1 MHQVLRILLIVGA
14 AANTWLALGY
24 LIFVADV
31 GSKHAFSWQ
40 VVATCGLLIVAPG
53 LVFIPLAKALKVSIY
68 EIEGIAGWAVF
79 GFVLT
84 FITPS
89 DTLSRAEFL
98 IFLLPLT
105 VVIATVATLIA
116 YAFGLRVYRND
127 PRQHDFLRARRQG
140 YLAALVLVALFLL
153 SSIHVLSVV
162 NGVLLVVI
170 AILCEVFMLS
180 RGRPL
185 STQPAVVGR

>member
-1 MHQVLRILLIVGA
+1 MHRMLRILFILGA
-14 AANTWLALGY
+14 AANAWLALAY
-24 LIFVADV
+24 LIFVANV
-31 GSKHAFSWQ
+31 GSRPMLDWR
-40 VVATCGLLIVAPG
+40 VVATCLLLIVAPG
-53 LVFIPLAKALKVSIY
+53 LVFIPLARLLKVSIY
-68 EIEGIAGWAVF
+68 EIESIGGWAVF

-89 DTLSRAEFL
+89 SVLSRSEFL

-105 VVIATVATLIA
+105 VVIATIATPIA

-127 PRQHDFLRARRQG
+127 PRRHDFLRARRQG
-140 YLAALVLVALFLL
+140 YLVALVLVALFLL
-153 SSIHVLSVV
+153 NSIQVLSVV

-180 RGRPL
+180 RGRPPQN
-185 STQPAVVGR
+185 QPAPVGR

>member
-14 AANTWLALGY
+14 AANAWLALGY

-31 GSKHAFSWQ
+31 GSKPTFSWQ
-40 VVATCGLLIVAPG
+40 VVAACGLLIVAPG

-127 PRQHDFLRARRQG
+127 PRRHDFLRARRQG

-153 SSIHVLSVV
+153 NSIHVLSVV

-170 AILCEVFMLS
+170 AILCEMFMLS
-180 RGRPL
+180 RGRPP
-185 STQPAVVGR
+185 STQPAAVGR

>member
-1 MHQVLRILLIVGA
+1 MHRILGIVFIIGA
-14 AANTWLALGY
+14 AANAWLALAY

-31 GSKHAFSWQ
+31 GSKSMFDWR
-40 VVATCGLLIVAPG
+40 VMATCLLLLVAPG
-53 LVFIPLAKALKVSIY
+53 LVFVPLARALKVSVY
-68 EIEGIAGWAVF
+68 EIEGIGGWAVF

-84 FITPS
+84 FIAPS
-89 DTLSRAEFL
+89 NILSRSEFL

-105 VVIATVATLIA
+105 VAIATIATPIA

-127 PRQHDFLRARRQG
+127 SRRHDFLRARRQG
-140 YLAALVLVALFLL
+140 YLVALVLVALFVLNSIQVL
-153 SSIHVLSVV
+153 SSV

-180 RGRPL
+180 RGRP
-185 STQPAVVGR
+185 TQAQSAPLGR